1 MILSEVIMYKVINY
15 QQICNLELFWQM
27 KYSVYQKN
35 TCKLCHNL
43 GNISVALLIM
53 NFKECSH
60 KLLFVMVKLNVC
72 LSKMEGQVLLI
83 G

>member
-53 NFKECSH
+53 NFKECFTQTFIRH
-60 KLLFVMVKLNVC
+60 
-72 LSKMEGQVLLI
+72 SKTKCVFI
-83 G
+83 